1 MPAPAHRRI
10 RVLTLIDTLKS
21 AGAERLSV
29 QIASRLDPAR
39 FEPWFCASRWERRE
53 RSPGTDALIA
63 ELHAA
68 GVKLVPLHRR
78 GRVDVW
84 RWAPLVRTLR
94 RERIDVLHAHM
105 FTSNVWG
112 TVLGRLSRTP
122 VVVAH
127 EHTWSFEGAPL
138 RRFLDRELIARFGD
152 AFVACSGEDMRR
164 MIEIEHIAPERLRLI
179 PNGIAVPDAGSPHD
193 VRAELGVA
201 RDAPVVG
208 AVGRL
213 TAQKAFDVLL
223 RAAARL
229 RVEFPGLQVLIAG
242 DGEQRAALQSL
253 AEELDLRDTVRFLG
267 VRSDVP
273 DVLAALDVAAL
284 SSRAEG
290 IPLAALEYMEA
301 ARPVVAT
308 RVGGLSEMIEDGV
321 QGLLV
326 QPGDP
331 DALAGAIAQLLR
343 DPARREAMGAAG
355 RERRRREY
363 DLDTMV
369 RRVESLYEELV
380 GAVRISRSAG

>member
-1 MPAPAHRRI
+1 V

-29 QIASRLDPAR
+29 QIASRLDPDR
-39 FEPWFCASRWERRE
+39 FEPWFCVSRWERRE
-53 RSPGTDALIA
+53 RSAATDALIA

-68 GVKLVPLHRR
+68 GVKLVTLHRR
-78 GRVDVW
+78 GRADVW

-105 FTSNVWG
+105 FTSNAWG
-112 TVLGRLSRTP
+112 TVIGRLARTP

-138 RRFLDRELIARFGD
+138 RRLLDRELIARFGD
-152 AFVACSGEDMRR
+152 AFVACSKEDMRR
-164 MIEIEHIAPERLRLI
+164 MIEIEHIRPEHLRLI
-179 PNGIAVPDAGSPHD
+179 PNGIPTPAGGGSHD
-193 VRAELGVA
+193 VRAELGIP
-201 RDAPVVG
+201 RDAPVAG

-213 TAQKAFDVLL
+213 MPQKSFDVLL

-229 RVEFPGLQVLIAG
+229 RGEFPGLQVLIVG
-242 DGEQRAALQSL
+242 DGDERAALEAL
-253 AEELDLRDTVRFLG
+253 AEELGLRDTVRFLG
-267 VRSDVP
+267 VRPDVP

-284 SSRAEG
+284 SSTAEG

-308 RVGGLSEMIEDGV
+308 RVGGLAELIEDGV

-326 QPGDP
+326 EPGDP
-331 DALAGAIAQLLR
+331 DALAGAIAALLR

-369 RRVESLYEELV
+369 RRVEGLYEELV
-380 GAVRISRSAG
+380 AARVSRIAG